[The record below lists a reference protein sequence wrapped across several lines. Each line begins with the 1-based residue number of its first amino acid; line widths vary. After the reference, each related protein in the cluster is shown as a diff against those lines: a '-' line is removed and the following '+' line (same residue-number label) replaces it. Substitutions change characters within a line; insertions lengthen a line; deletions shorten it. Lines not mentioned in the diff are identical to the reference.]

1 MTDAPEIPEPGPE
14 LNKAQGPVRSEDS
27 GQTPGGAEGKP
38 WSRAVLHMDMDA
50 FYVNVHLLDHP
61 EDAGHPLVV
70 GGRPEQRGVVASASY
85 EARQFGIHS
94 AMASG
99 AALRLCPQLRIVSA
113 DWNRIHELSRRVMS
127 ILEEYGP
134 VEKMSVDEAY
144 VDLTGE
150 ADPEALARTIRERV
164 KGETTLPASVGLASG
179 KLVAKVASDFE
190 KPEGCTIVRPGTEE
204 AFLAPQPVRAISGIG
219 PRTAERLAQIAI
231 VTCGQLATADPATLQ
246 LAVGRHALE
255 LQRRARGVDNRPV
268 QAERGPPKSISQEW
282 TFSRDVNDPE
292 VLKEQL
298 AKMAASVAASLQ
310 KRELIAHTVRVKF
323 RWDDFTTFTRQK
335 SVEVGIDD
343 EVRIR
348 RLALALWEEH
358 WPPGQRVRLLG
369 VGVSGLEQPVTRQY
383 DFGF

>member
-1 MTDAPEIPEPGPE
+1 MTGAPEIPETKPA
-14 LNKAQGPVRSEDS
+14 LSEAEGLVPS
-27 GQTPGGAEGKP
+27 EVEGKP
-38 WSRAVLHMDMDA
+38 WTRAVLHLDMDA
-50 FYVNVHLLDHP
+50 FFVNVHLLDHP

-70 GGRPEQRGVVASASY
+70 GGRPEQRGVVSSASY

-94 AMASG
+94 AMPSG

-113 DWNRIHELSRRVMS
+113 DWSRIHEMSRQVMS

-144 VDLTGE
+144 VDLSGE
-150 ADPEALARTIRERV
+150 SAPETLAQSIRQRV
-164 KGETTLPASVGLASG
+164 KGETTLPASVGLAAG

-204 AFLAPQPVRAISGIG
+204 AFLAPQPVRVISGIG
-219 PRTAERLAQIAI
+219 PRTAERLARLAI
-231 VTCGQLATADPATLQ
+231 DTCGQLATADPETLQ
-246 LAVGRHALE
+246 VALGGHALE
-255 LQRRARGVDNRPV
+255 LQERAKGVDNRPV
-268 QAERGPPKSISQEW
+268 RSERGPPKSISQER
-282 TFSRDVNDPE
+282 TFSRDVSDPE
-292 VLKEQL
+292 FLKEKL
-298 AKMAASVAASLQ
+298 GEMAAGVAASLQ
-310 KRELIAHTVRVKF
+310 KRELVAHTVKVKF

-343 EVRIR
+343 EEKIG

-369 VGVSGLEQPVTRQY
+369 VGVSGLEQPITRQY